1 MEKTK
6 FSKLDPFDHTEYKM
20 DLNLSEAKYID
31 GKISLLV
38 DREHKMEAASIRD
51 LSPTAEVGV
60 SLRFI
65 EKIGVAILELE
76 QLKSAHLSY
85 KSITTNVEFT
95 TDELLTIREI
105 ATYDPFDKNKPG
117 NTLKLKVL
125 KLLFEDSLKEKI
137 KTSKMLN
144 SINKKEDGNE

>member
-1 MEKTK
+1 MKKTQ
-6 FSKLDPFDHTEYKM
+6 FEKLDPFDQTEYKM
-20 DLNLSEAKYID
+20 DLNLPEAKYID
-31 GKISLLV
+31 NRISLLV
-38 DREHKMEAASIRD
+38 DRAHKIEAAPIRD

-65 EKIGVAILELE
+65 EKVGVAILELE
-76 QLKSAHLSY
+76 ELKSTYLSY

-105 ATYDPFDKNKPG
+105 AAYDPFDKNKPG

-125 KLLFEDSLKEKI
+125 KLLFDDSFKEKI

-144 SINKKEDGNE
+144 SINEKENTNE